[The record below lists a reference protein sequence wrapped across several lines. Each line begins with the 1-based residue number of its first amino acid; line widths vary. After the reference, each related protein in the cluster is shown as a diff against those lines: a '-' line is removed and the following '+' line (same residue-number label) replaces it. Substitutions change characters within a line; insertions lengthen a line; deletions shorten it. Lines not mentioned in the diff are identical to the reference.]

1 MKRMLITVCLVC
13 MAYCNLMA
21 QKPIS
26 DFLNIPGRMKSYY
39 SWRDKVELKKN
50 TPCTLLF
57 LTKLKQYE
65 SEEGA
70 YQAVM
75 TAGGK
80 QFYVPLDLLEDYFQV
95 DVTDNETFWTMAL
108 LEMYK
113 DYYKKDEL
121 AALRQELR
129 QDAESYLSEL
139 EKSSL
144 FYDDAAIEDYLQC
157 QVLSL
162 MPERDIL
169 KRGMP
174 KPVVRLLKSAAPDMM
189 MLGNGTLLVSTGMLA
204 ALDTEDELRALLLRE
219 ISHYLM
225 DHALF
230 TIKQNV
236 ARANRAAF
244 WGAVADGVVAAA
256 EMALYERYDYYQP
269 GLLFE
274 TNGVIQALVNE
285 KITKRMGLDYSP
297 KFEEEADE
305 LAITYLQSM
314 GKSKDALTSAL
325 QKVYAYYKREN
336 DVETLSKYGVYGTLE
351 ERLARL
357 GEPTFSP
364 IDRNF
369 LTKMMGVVS
378 FEAAM
383 QDYNKQYRNAQFL
396 AMKNIDNG
404 LACADDYLMVARSL
418 MKQSN
423 TPESNAECLLYL
435 DKADL
440 VAKVENV
447 NITKMRILLL
457 IRENMKVNTV
467 DMLKKYQ
474 EQLNFMFQQPHTEE
488 DAEWIAAEHL
498 WAEKLLER
506 IYLN

>member
-1 MKRMLITVCLVC
+1 M
-13 MAYCNLMA
+13 
-21 QKPIS
+21 
-26 DFLNIPGRMKSYY
+26 
-39 SWRDKVELKKN
+39 ELKKN

-169 KRGMP
+169 KRGMA

-256 EMALYERYDYYQP
+256 KWHYMNVMII
-269 GLLFE
+269 
-274 TNGVIQALVNE
+274 TNQGCFL
-285 KITKRMGLDYSP
+285 KRMGL
-297 KFEEEADE
+297 F
-305 LAITYLQSM
+305 
-314 GKSKDALTSAL
+314 
-325 QKVYAYYKREN
+325 
-336 DVETLSKYGVYGTLE
+336 
-351 ERLARL
+351 RL
-357 GEPTFSP
+357 
-364 IDRNF
+364 
-369 LTKMMGVVS
+369 
-378 FEAAM
+378 
-383 QDYNKQYRNAQFL
+383 
-396 AMKNIDNG
+396 
-404 LACADDYLMVARSL
+404 
-418 MKQSN
+418 
-423 TPESNAECLLYL
+423 
-435 DKADL
+435 
-440 VAKVENV
+440 
-447 NITKMRILLL
+447 
-457 IRENMKVNTV
+457 
-467 DMLKKYQ
+467 
-474 EQLNFMFQQPHTEE
+474 
-488 DAEWIAAEHL
+488 W
-498 WAEKLLER
+498 
-506 IYLN
+506 